1 MNFLFMRVL
10 THDKIEQING
20 CGRMEC
26 HGLPVL
32 RHAYLQEVVLEK
44 SPSDHET

>member
-26 HGLPVL
+26 HGFPVL

>member
-1 MNFLFMRVL
+1 MNFYSRMVL
-10 THDKIEQING
+10 THDKIGQIND
-20 CGRMEC
+20 CEHPEC

-32 RHAYLQEVVLEK
+32 CSACLLEVIFEN